1 VIILDVCVLE
11 AVLCLFCT
19 LRQANIAKKNEN
31 IALLPKKNRQKF
43 STLAEKNYFCSSEFE
58 NLV

>member
-1 VIILDVCVLE
+1 MFIIVPVCKGCKF
-11 AVLCLFCT
+11 CLLCT